1 MVLLEKGMRVASVVC
16 ELCRT
21 QCLRSYLLAGILG
34 DLALSAKLAD
44 KQLMGQEG
52 GGGGRGKLRRP
63 PGGQVA

>member
-34 DLALSAKLAD
+34 DLAD
-44 KQLMGQEG
+44 KQLMDQEG
-52 GGGGRGKLRRP
+52 GGEGRGKLRRP

>member
-34 DLALSAKLAD
+34 DLAD